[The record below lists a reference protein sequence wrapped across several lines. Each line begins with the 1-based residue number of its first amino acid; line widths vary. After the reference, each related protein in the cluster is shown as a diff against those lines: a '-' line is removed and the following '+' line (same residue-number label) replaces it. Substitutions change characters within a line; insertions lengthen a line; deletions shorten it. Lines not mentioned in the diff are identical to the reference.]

1 MFRRC
6 LFVITLTVTAA
17 CARAEVI
24 VGAPMPPLVIEKRGE
39 LLLQGKEF
47 SYTPWQLPA
56 AGLGKPH
63 VLQYMA
69 GTMRARNQT
78 RPFTDALEE
87 HIPYDKIHMTSV
99 INLDQAMWGTTGF
112 VIGKLESNKEKYP
125 LSTIVLDEQGVG
137 QETWALAPKEAVV
150 VIIDAGG
157 SVLYFKQ
164 GAMSD
169 AEIEETLALIRQH
182 IGG

>member
-1 MFRRC
+1 MLRRC
-6 LFVITLTVTAA
+6 LFLVTLTVSTAL
-17 CARAEVI
+17 ARAEVI
-24 VGAPMPPLVIEKRGE
+24 VGEPLPPLVIQERGE
-39 LLLQGKEF
+39 ILQQGEEF
-47 SYTPWQLPA
+47 VYTPWQLPA
-56 AGLGKPH
+56 DVGKPH
-63 VLQYMA
+63 ILQYMA

-78 RPFTDALEE
+78 RAFTDALEAQ
-87 HIPYDKIHMTSV
+87 ITYDKIQMTSV

-125 LSTIVLDEQGVG
+125 RSTIVLDEQGVG
-137 QETWALAPKEAVV
+137 QEAWALSPKEAA
-150 VIIDAGG
+150 VIIMDAGG

-182 IGG
+182 IGD